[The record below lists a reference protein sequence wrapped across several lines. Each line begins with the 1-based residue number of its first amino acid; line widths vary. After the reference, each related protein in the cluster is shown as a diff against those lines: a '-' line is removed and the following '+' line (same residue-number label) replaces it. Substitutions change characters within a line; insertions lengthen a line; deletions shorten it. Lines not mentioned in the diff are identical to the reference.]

1 MTSSSLLRGTFIL
14 TLGTYISKLLGLFY
28 VIPFFGLIGSY
39 GAALY
44 NYSYIPYSIF
54 ISISTAGIPLAVSK
68 FISKYN
74 ALGEYKIGRKLF
86 RSGITVMIITGF
98 IAFIVLYFMAPVFA
112 ETIVVDDEQI
122 TSLEEVISV
131 IRSVSFA
138 LLIVPVMSLFRGFF
152 QGYKSMG
159 PSAVSQV
166 VEQIVRIAFL
176 LAGTYIVIHVMN
188 GSIVQA
194 VQVATF
200 AAFIGAIGGM
210 AVLVWYWYKRRPY
223 LNAMLKEDRG
233 EIHLGYK
240 DIYKEIIMSAVPFVV
255 VGVANP
261 MFQMVDELTFNRAMV
276 NIGKAAV
283 SDTMF
288 SILNFNSHKIIMIP
302 VSIATAF
309 SITLVPMITESFAKE
324 NFREMHKHLN
334 QTFQVLL
341 FLTLPACLGISI
353 LAQPI
358 YTFFYGANEL
368 GAEILRFYA
377 PVAILF
383 ALFSVTAAILQ
394 GLNEQKFT
402 VFSLLLGLLIKML
415 LNISLIELLET
426 KGAIIAT
433 AIGYSVSIIINMFVI
448 RYYAD
453 YSYRLVFR
461 RGLLIVIFSLMM
473 GAVVGIM
480 YKVLALFLT
489 QEGRIQAMILVV
501 ICALG
506 GAFFYFVLAWRTRL
520 LQVLFPEQAKKIGKN
535 WHLLKIKKLP

>member
-1 MTSSSLLRGTFIL
+1 MSSSSSLIKGTFIL

-54 ISISTAGIPLAVSK
+54 ISISTAGVPLAISK

-74 ALGEYKIGRKLF
+74 ALGEYRVGRKLF
-86 RSGITVMIITGF
+86 KSGIFVMMVTGF
-98 IAFIVLYFMAPVFA
+98 LAFLTLYFMAPIFA
-112 ETIVVDDEQI
+112 ESIVVDDEQI
-122 TSLEEVISV
+122 TNLQEVVSV
-131 IRSVSFA
+131 IRAVSFA
-138 LLIVPVMSLFRGFF
+138 LLIVPMMSLVRGFF

-176 LAGTYIVIHVMN
+176 LIGTYIVVHVI
-188 GSIVQA
+188 GGTIVQA

-200 AAFIGAIGGM
+200 AAFIGALGGM
-210 AVLVWYWYKRRPY
+210 AVLVWYWIKRRPY

-233 EIHLGYK
+233 EIDLDYK
-240 DIYKEIIMSAVPFVV
+240 EMYKEIIISAIPFIV
-255 VGVANP
+255 VGIANP
-261 MFQMVDELTFNRAMV
+261 LFQMVDELTFNQAMA

-288 SILNFNSHKIIMIP
+288 SILNFNSHKIVMIP
-302 VSIATAF
+302 VSLATAF
-309 SITLVPMITESFAKE
+309 SITLVPMITESFA
-324 NFREMHKHLN
+324 RGDVGQMHRQLN

-353 LAQPI
+353 LAEPI

-368 GAEILRFYA
+368 GANILQFYA

-383 ALFSVTAAILQ
+383 ALFSVTAAIIQ

-415 LNISLIELLET
+415 INIPLIERFET
-426 KGAIIAT
+426 KGAILAT
-433 AIGYSVSIIINMFVI
+433 AIGYSIAIIINLFVI
-448 RYYAD
+448 YHYARYPFH
-453 YSYRLVFR
+453 LVIR
-461 RGLLIVIFSLMM
+461 RSIFIAILSLIMG
-473 GAVVGIM
+473 GAVGVL
-480 YKVLALFLT
+480 YKVLALFLSP
-489 QEGRIQAMILVV
+489 EARIPSVVLVL
-501 ICALG
+501 ICAVG
-506 GAFFYFVLAWRTRL
+506 GAFLYFVLAWRSRL
-520 LQVLFPEQAKKIGKN
+520 VQFLFPAQV
-535 WHLLKIKKLP
+535 KKLKEKWASH